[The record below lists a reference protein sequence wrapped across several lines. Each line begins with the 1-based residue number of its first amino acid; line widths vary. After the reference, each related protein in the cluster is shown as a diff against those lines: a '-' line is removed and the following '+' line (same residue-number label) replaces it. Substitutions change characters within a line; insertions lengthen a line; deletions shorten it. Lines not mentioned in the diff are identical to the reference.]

1 MKNSF
6 FFVLL
11 FITFS
16 AFTQKDAVTKVNPL
30 YSDTTIYSIV
40 DQDATFPDGHPAM
53 IKYIQSN
60 LIFPEDLDINDF
72 CDRTCLRF
80 IVEKDG
86 SLTHF
91 EVLRCNN
98 AKLVQMYK
106 NLLANMPKWN
116 PALVNGIP
124 VRQRYSLPI
133 ITCFW

>member
-1 MKNSF
+1 MKNGF

-16 AFTQKDAVTKVNPL
+16 AFTQKDVVTKVNPL
-30 YSDTTIYSIV
+30 NSDTTIYTLV
-40 DQDATFPDGHPAM
+40 DQDATFPDDNSTM
-53 IKYIQSN
+53 MKYIQSN

-72 CDRTCLRF
+72 CGKTFLRF

-86 SLTHF
+86 SLTQI
-91 EVLRCNN
+91 EVLRCKN
-98 AKLVQMYK
+98 AQLIQIYK

-124 VRQRYSLPI
+124 VRQRYTLPI
-133 ITCFW
+133 TICF